1 MLVVKR
7 KGSLG
12 EEDATAQQTD
22 VGPAEE
28 GQNAAGIGCM
38 GQGSCEA
45 LRSS

>member
-28 GQNAAGIGCM
+28 GQNAGGHRVHGT
-38 GQGSCEA
+38 GQ
-45 LRSS
+45 L